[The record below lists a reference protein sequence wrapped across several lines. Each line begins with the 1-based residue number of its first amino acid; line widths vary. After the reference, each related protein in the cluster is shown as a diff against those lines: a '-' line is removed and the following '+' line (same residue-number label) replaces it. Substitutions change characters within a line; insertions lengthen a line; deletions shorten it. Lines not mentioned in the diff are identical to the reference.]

1 MAEVTTPPAETT
13 ASSPPLLRIT
23 SLAVSREPWYKLFV
37 SNLKEFLTERPAKVR
52 PGEDAPFVVEKF
64 GSNLGGNL
72 REFVHPLPRSA
83 RRVRSSMLLA
93 QSSSFGSFWENFK
106 SAFAKGVPRG
116 VDVPDIWTK
125 DADYPRSQAFS
136 VAIHVVLVVLIVV
149 PLLPEIMSPRASAK
163 SNVTVVPIDDVSPYI
178 PKLPAGAKK
187 AGGGGGG
194 GEHNPIPASKGKLP
208 KASYTQIAPPS
219 VHPPLNAKLQV
230 TPTIVAVPDIKI
242 PSPNMPNYGDPMA
255 KLITDSNGPGSGSG
269 IGSGSGTGVGS
280 GNGAG
285 VGPGE
290 GWNTGG
296 GMPMAGTGGYGQPA
310 CVYCPQPPFS
320 DEAVKAKYQGTVT
333 LAIVVQPD
341 GRATDIHVVRGVG
354 LGLDEKAAE
363 TLRTWRF
370 NPAVGPNGKPAAV
383 RMIVEVAFH
392 LY

>member
-1 MAEVTTPPAETT
+1 M
-13 ASSPPLLRIT
+13 
-23 SLAVSREPWYKLFV
+23 AVSREPWFKSFV
-37 SNLKEFLTERPAKVR
+37 SNLKEFLTERPAKLK
-52 PGEDAPFVVEKF
+52 PGADAPFLVEKF
-64 GSNLGGNL
+64 HSDVSGNF
-72 REFVHPLPRSA
+72 RAMMRPLPAGA
-83 RRVRSSMLLA
+83 RTVDSDMLVSWA
-93 QSSSFGSFWENFK
+93 PSFGSFWDNFR
-106 SAFAKGVPRG
+106 SAFAKGVPKG

-125 DADYPRSQAFS
+125 DEDYPRSQALA
-136 VAIHVVLVVLIVV
+136 VALHVVLVVIIAI
-149 PLLPEIMSPRASAK
+149 PFLPEIMGPRAETKPTVS
-163 SNVTVVPIDDVSPYI
+163 VVPIDDVSPFI

-208 KASYTQIAPPS
+208 KASYTQLAPPS
-219 VHPPLNAKLQV
+219 VHPPLTAKLQV

-255 KLITDSNGPGSGSG
+255 KLVTDSNGPGSGSG
-269 IGSGSGTGVGS
+269 IGSGNGTGVGS

-296 GMPMAGTGGYGQPA
+296 GPPMAGTGGYGQPG

-333 LAIVVQPD
+333 LSIVVQPD

-363 TLRTWRF
+363 TLKTWRF
-370 NPAVGPNGKPAAV
+370 TPAIGPNGRPSAV